1 MEVKNKKYLELV
13 NSPEDLRRLSID
25 ELPLYCNELRQFIV
39 SQVSINPGHLGSSL
53 GALEIAVAIHY
64 VYNTPNDRLIWDV
77 GHQAYAHKIITGRR
91 DVFNTNR
98 RYGGISGFPRRS
110 ESPYDAFGVGH
121 ASTSISAAVGMAAA
135 SHIKGENRKVIAVIG
150 DGSMSGGLA
159 FEGLNNVGD
168 HDVLVILND
177 NNISID
183 PNVGALK
190 ESLLSLT
197 TSKGYNRFKNRVWR
211 ALGFWPFM
219 RRTIQKIEHG
229 AKSFFLH
236 HSNLFEALKF
246 RYFGPIDGNDVVSLV
261 KRLQDLRDIPGPKLL
276 HALTV
281 KGKGY
286 AVAEARQTEWHA
298 PGLFDSATGIKT
310 DKRSNTLRFQ
320 EVFGYTILALAH
332 DNDKIVGITPA
343 MPSGSSLNLMMN
355 EMPDRAFDV
364 GIAEGHAVTFSAGL
378 AAEGL
383 MPFCNIYSSFAQRS
397 IDNIIHDVAL
407 QKLEVVFC
415 LDRAG
420 LVGEDGATHHGVF
433 DIALLRSIPNVII
446 AAPSS
451 GLELRQLMYTAS
463 LGGYGACFVIRYPRG
478 GAFDKSVLD
487 LPFEKIEIGLSRLV
501 SQGSAE
507 SKVVIL
513 SLGSTFD
520 LAVMAAKEL
529 NATHYDLRFAK
540 PLDNRM
546 LLSLPDRYS
555 RIIVLEDGVRHG
567 GVASA
572 IAEFYGE
579 QCIDIQVCSI
589 GIEDQFIEHGP
600 LSTLWHEAGLTVDH
614 ILAVARASEQG
625 TDR

>member
-451 GLELRQLMYTAS
+451 ELELRQLMYTAS

-546 LLSLPDRYS
+546 LLSLPDRYL